1 MSLYLT
7 QCNYTPEAFKG
18 LLAKPEDRL
27 AALKPFFEAVGAKLL
42 HLWFS
47 GSEVIMISEGTG
59 TAGATLVNAVMASGM
74 VREVKI
80 KELVTP
86 AQMVEAAKSA
96 AALATKYRPPG
107 K

>member
-27 AALKPFFEAVGAKLL
+27 AALKPMFEAAGGKLL
-42 HLWFS
+42 HMWFS
-47 GSEVIMISEGTG
+47 GSEVILVSEGTVTSG
-59 TAGATLVNAVMASGM
+59 TSIIAAAMASGALS
-74 VREVKI
+74 EVKI
-80 KELVTP
+80 KELATP

-96 AALATKYRPPG
+96 AAFTIKYRPPG